1 MVIAILTAIAI
12 IVFFILMVLNFPYYD
27 FIELILCSVIYLS
40 IIFFVW
46 LLLGTIWLSIG
57 RKIDERVVENKD
69 ILSIKDNSSITGSWS
84 LFSGKI
90 EEKDYYFYWI
100 NTDKGNIREKVE
112 ADSVYIVEKEIEQP
126 YYEKYESICKTLD
139 NVEIK
144 CLWEEDYYIFYVP
157 KNTIKYDYSLE

>member
-1 MVIAILTAIAI
+1 MVIVILTIIAI
-12 IVFFILMVLNFPYYD
+12 IVFFILIILDFPYYD
-27 FIELILCSVIYLS
+27 FFELILNSVVYLS

-46 LLLGTIWLSIG
+46 LLLGIIWLSLG
-57 RKIDERVVENKD
+57 KKIDEKIIETKN

-90 EEKDYYFYWI
+90 EEIDYYFYWVE
-100 NTDKGNIREKVE
+100 TDKGNTREKVE
-112 ADSVYIVEKEIEQP
+112 ADSVYIVEQDIEQP
-126 YYEKYESICKTLD
+126 YYEKYESFCRTLD
-139 NVEIK
+139 NFETT